1 MTCNK
6 KSVCTYIYTRM
17 CVFFDM
23 YKLLEIIMKLF
34 SQKHVSWNSL
44 VPGSGC
50 LFMRNHVYFNKAIG
64 RYVLSFG
71 FKEWAMQAIPVLEMR
86 CGGQARAPSKKMFSW
101 FIDFIQLAQI
111 FNSWFQFTD
120 SLFFVQPVI
129 QLCTE
134 LLITI
139 FFVGMKLWQYYFA
152 LIRKLQKAQHGSS
165 TWKWETF
172 APGCM
177 YLVCSYLQHA
187 YLWLRVATTELLLLA
202 RHKCCFGGTKI

>member
-71 FKEWAMQAIPVLEMR
+71 FKEWAMQAIPVLEML
-86 CGGQARAPSKKMFSW
+86 CGGQARTPSKKMFSW

-120 SLFFVQPVI
+120 SLVFCSARDPALHWTVNNYFFCGNETLAVLLRFNPEASESPTWIINVEVGD
-129 QLCTE
+129 LCPWMHVPCV
-134 LLITI
+134 LLPPAC
-139 FFVGMKLWQYYFA
+139 VPLAARSNDRA
-152 LIRKLQKAQHGSS
+152 L
-165 TWKWETF
+165 
-172 APGCM
+172 
-177 YLVCSYLQHA
+177 
-187 YLWLRVATTELLLLA
+187 VACPT
-202 RHKCCFGGTKI
+202 

>member
-71 FKEWAMQAIPVLEMR
+71 FKEWAMQAIPVLEML
-86 CGGQARAPSKKMFSW
+86 CGGQARTPSKKMFSW

-152 LIRKLQKAQHGSS
+152 LNPEASES
-165 TWKWETF
+165 PTWIINVEVGDLCPWMHVPCVLLPP
-172 APGCM
+172 ACVPLAARSNDRA
-177 YLVCSYLQHA
+177 LVACP
-187 YLWLRVATTELLLLA
+187 T
-202 RHKCCFGGTKI
+202 

>member
-1 MTCNK
+1 
-6 KSVCTYIYTRM
+6 
-17 CVFFDM
+17 M

-152 LIRKLQKAQHGSS
+152 LNPEASES
-165 TWKWETF
+165 PTWIINVEVGDLCPWMHVPCVLLPP
-172 APGCM
+172 ACVPLAARSNDRA
-177 YLVCSYLQHA
+177 LVACP
-187 YLWLRVATTELLLLA
+187 T
-202 RHKCCFGGTKI
+202 